1 VLGWAVAA
9 AGVAGIWFGV
19 LLSGSGLSFGVE

>member
-9 AGVAGIWFGV
+9 AEAAAVCFGLVAA
-19 LLSGSGLSFGVE
+19 LSGLSFGFE